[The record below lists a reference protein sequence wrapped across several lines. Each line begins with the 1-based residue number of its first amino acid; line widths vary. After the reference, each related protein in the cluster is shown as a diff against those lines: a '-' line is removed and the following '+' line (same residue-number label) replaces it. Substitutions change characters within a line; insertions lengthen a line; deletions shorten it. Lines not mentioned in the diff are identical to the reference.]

1 VSVWRI
7 AAATLLLVMACLR
20 RRSLTLIS
28 TKHLSHILKVYRLN
42 DVGQYEMLLIGS
54 GSLDLI
60 LYSHCYCI
68 EAEFGAEDLN
78 ISYGRYEGENK
89 RMAICRVSPNA
100 SPPGHVIR
108 WPHNFDNLNLHTLP
122 QFFSTATTP

>member
-1 VSVWRI
+1 
-7 AAATLLLVMACLR
+7 MANCSCNAVVGHGVLAQTFSDVDFYER
-20 RRSLTLIS
+20 LESHFESL
-28 TKHLSHILKVYRLN
+28 RLN
-42 DVGQYEMLLIGS
+42 DVGHYEMLLIGS
-54 GSLDLI
+54 DSLDLI
-60 LYSHCYCI
+60 LCSHCSCI

-100 SPPGHVIR
+100 SPPGHLIR